1 MNRTYVPIARSVTI
15 TVRITAVHGHVVL
28 VRPAAHHEAPEQRPE
43 AEAHAKLRGFLAGG
57 EGGQRLDIGRN
68 DGLDDETQKPVDEQ
82 ASAKRRE
89 HRGEGAD
96 MGDSR
101 PRPMASS
108 PRAARQRSRP
118 RSSYTPIPARPQASA
133 ARSPLGAS

>member
-1 MNRTYVPIARSVTI
+1 VPIARSVTI

-57 EGGQRLDIGRN
+57 EGGLRLDIGRN

-96 MGDSR
+96 MAIPDPGPWPVLPELRGNDHDHDRAIHPSQR
-101 PRPMASS
+101 IHKLQRRVPR
-108 PRAARQRSRP
+108 
-118 RSSYTPIPARPQASA
+118 
-133 ARSPLGAS
+133 